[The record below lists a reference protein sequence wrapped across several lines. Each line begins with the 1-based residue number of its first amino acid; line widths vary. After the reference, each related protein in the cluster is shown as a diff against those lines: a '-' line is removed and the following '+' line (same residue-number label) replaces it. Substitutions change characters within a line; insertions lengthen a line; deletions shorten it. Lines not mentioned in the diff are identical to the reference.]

1 MLIEISLLWLFLY
14 WLGIALV
21 IYTSEHIT
29 SNKYY
34 MSLKQLIKD
43 AVATD
48 VKKMADQGR
57 LPVNPL
63 AQIATQSSKN
73 IASQKKPGQTKS

>member
-1 MLIEISLLWLFLY
+1 MLSK
-14 WLGIALV
+14 
-21 IYTSEHIT
+21 HIC
-29 SNKYY
+29 NKYI

-63 AQIATQSSKN
+63 AQVASQCSRN
-73 IASQKKPGQTKS
+73 IASANKPGQTKS

>member
-1 MLIEISLLWLFLY
+1 
-14 WLGIALV
+14 
-21 IYTSEHIT
+21 
-29 SNKYY
+29 

-63 AQIATQSSKN
+63 AQVASQCSRA
-73 IASQKKPGQTKS
+73 IASANKLGQTKS

>member
-1 MLIEISLLWLFLY
+1 
-14 WLGIALV
+14 
-21 IYTSEHIT
+21 
-29 SNKYY
+29 

-43 AVATD
+43 AGAADLKRV
-48 VKKMADQGR
+48 VDQGR

-63 AQIATQSSKN
+63 AQIAAQSSRT